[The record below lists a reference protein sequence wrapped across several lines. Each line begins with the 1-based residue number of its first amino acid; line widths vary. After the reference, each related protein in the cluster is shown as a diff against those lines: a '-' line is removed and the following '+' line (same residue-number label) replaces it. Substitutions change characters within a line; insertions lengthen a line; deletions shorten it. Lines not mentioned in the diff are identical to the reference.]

1 MPVKRRH
8 GRLGWWAVQPLSSAF
23 HRVLRRPSLCDEQ
36 RQEDEELL
44 RIVLEELLCRICGGR
59 GTICQRIS
67 KITRRVTFQIHQP
80 RLAPGGNV
88 YRGVKKK
95 GTGTDS

>member
-44 RIVLEELLCRICGGR
+44 RIVLEELLRRICGGR
-59 GTICQRIS
+59 EAQFVSASLKPLGGLPSRFIDLAMP
-67 KITRRVTFQIHQP
+67 RVGMCTEE
-80 RLAPGGNV
+80 
-88 YRGVKKK
+88 
-95 GTGTDS
+95 